1 MSTAKYCEPKSIKKY
16 FDKFLKLVKVPKSEP
31 KSIASKQTVNS
42 IPFDLNS
49 ETKDMSHAMKLLI
62 SLWSI
67 VFLLFFISYKQRRRC
82 QKQTP
87 KTRHMQHDIVE
98 SICRTPMPTPP
109 EPAAEETRPEPQQ
122 NQNPGTPAS
131 TPPPPQTYNRP
142 PCPFSFN
149 LRALK
154 RIPSVSSPNTPVPP
168 PVIETRQKLKRKD
181 RER

>member
-67 VFLLFFISYKQRRRC
+67 VFLLFFYLV
-82 QKQTP
+82 QTAKKMP
-87 KTRHMQHDIVE
+87 KTD
-98 SICRTPMPTPP
+98 T
-109 EPAAEETRPEPQQ
+109 
-122 NQNPGTPAS
+122 QNPTHAARHRGVNLQDPDAHS
-131 TPPPPQTYNRP
+131 T
-142 PCPFSFN
+142 
-149 LRALK
+149 RACCGG
-154 RIPSVSSPNTPVPP
+154 N
-168 PVIETRQKLKRKD
+168 
-181 RER
+181 

>member
-1 MSTAKYCEPKSIKKY
+1 MFINTLVQLKQHNGQNAFGRPCMSTAKYCEPKSIKKY

-142 PCPFSFN
+142 PCPFHS
-149 LRALK
+149 
-154 RIPSVSSPNTPVPP
+154 T
-168 PVIETRQKLKRKD
+168 
-181 RER
+181 